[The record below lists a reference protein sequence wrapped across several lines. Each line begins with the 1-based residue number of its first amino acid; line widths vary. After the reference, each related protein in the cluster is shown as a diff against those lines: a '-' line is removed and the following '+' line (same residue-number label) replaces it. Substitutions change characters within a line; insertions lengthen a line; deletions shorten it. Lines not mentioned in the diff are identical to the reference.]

1 VSAVTQQQGGA
12 LPHGGQPHGAL
23 PHAAHP
29 PAQAQSHGIAAQMG
43 TAAAP
48 QATQAPAQA
57 PRKDVAPAPVQ
68 VPHKDGGKHDAG
80 HKDGHKGHEAA
91 GDKDGGHG
99 DDHGGHAGHSGHK
112 KHEHE
117 HGPGTPPW
125 LISFGDM
132 MTLFLCFFIMLVTM
146 AKSQDAGLMAN
157 GLGPFIASLRM
168 RGMDGALDESRV
180 LDSINN
186 YRRRF
191 GLEPIK
197 AEEMQGGATPYHDT
211 VQVQD
216 LVRSALRNSYSLD
229 QPLVATFAEDSDVL
243 SEDAR
248 HYLDLLSSSLRPG
261 QGQVLVLEGHA
272 DDADVNFDGDDAL
285 LALRRAT
292 AVADYFVKE
301 LAFVSVRVEPR
312 AWPRDEKR
320 PGASARGV
328 DAHLIQPVETEP

>member
-1 VSAVTQQQGGA
+1 MSASPHDATVVDPVEQQDPAVKHGPPDAGRGARHAQGNKDAGKKGHQAGGSHDDGQGHGGGA
-12 LPHGGQPHGAL
+12 H
-23 PHAAHP
+23 
-29 PAQAQSHGIAAQMG
+29 
-43 TAAAP
+43 
-48 QATQAPAQA
+48 
-57 PRKDVAPAPVQ
+57 
-68 VPHKDGGKHDAG
+68 
-80 HKDGHKGHEAA
+80 
-91 GDKDGGHG
+91 GGHG
-99 DDHGGHAGHSGHK
+99 GRKH
-112 KHEHE
+112 HEHD

-157 GLGPFIASLRM
+157 GLGPFIASMRM
-168 RGMDGALDESRV
+168 RGLDGALDDSRV

-191 GLEPIK
+191 GLQPLK
-197 AEEMQGGATPYHDT
+197 AEELAAGAGPFHDT
-211 VQVQD
+211 VEVQD

-229 QPLVATFAEDSDVL
+229 QPLVATFDRDSDVL
-243 SEDAR
+243 GDDVR

-272 DDADVNFDGDDAL
+272 NDADVRFDGDNTL

-292 AVADYFVKE
+292 AVAEYLVKE

-312 AWPRDEKR
+312 AWPVEERR

-328 DAHLIQPVETEP
+328 DARLIQPIETEED

>member
-1 VSAVTQQQGGA
+1 VSAPTQQQGGTQE
-12 LPHGGQPHGAL
+12 P
-23 PHAAHP
+23 
-29 PAQAQSHGIAAQMG
+29 GIAAQMS
-43 TAAAP
+43 TVADPHAP
-48 QATQAPAQA
+48 PKVEPAPAHA
-57 PRKDVAPAPVQ
+57 PRKDPGHTQ
-68 VPHKDGGKHDAG
+68 VPHKETGRAPG
-80 HKDGHKGHEAA
+80 HKDAGKKGHEAS
-91 GDKDGGHG
+91 GDKDGGHR
-99 DDHGGHAGHSGHK
+99 DDHGGHGGHTPHK
-112 KHEHE
+112 SHEHDN
-117 HGPGTPPW
+117 GPGTPPW

-168 RGMDGALDESRV
+168 RGMDGGLDDSRV

-197 AEEMQGGATPYHDT
+197 AEELLSGSTPYYDT
-211 VQVQD
+211 FQVQD

-229 QPLVATFAEDSDVL
+229 QPLIATFDKDSDVL
-243 SEDAR
+243 GDEAK

-272 DDADVNFDGDDAL
+272 DDADARFDGDDAL
-285 LALRRAT
+285 LAIRRAT

-312 AWPRDEKR
+312 AWPRDEHR

-328 DAHLIQPVETEP
+328 NAHLIQPVENEQP